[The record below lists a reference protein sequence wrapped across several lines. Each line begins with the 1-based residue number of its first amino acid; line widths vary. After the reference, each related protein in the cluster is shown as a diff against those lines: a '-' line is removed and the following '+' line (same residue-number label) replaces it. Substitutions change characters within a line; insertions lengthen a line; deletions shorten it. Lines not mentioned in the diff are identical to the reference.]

1 MEINS
6 WKFLLD
12 IPVLFFLILLV
23 IMPIFIFKKLTFSV
37 ENKLAKITLTTVLT
51 FLFTIVLTFAF
62 TYYVEELSKNF
73 ILNKFGY
80 NAYGMSDSEYFHNV
94 KPENLTELKEIRDSK
109 MGIGWP
115 LKAIF
120 ATVFFALP
128 MNLLITLIITV
139 RKSKNQ

>member
-12 IPVLFFLILLV
+12 IPILFFLILL
-23 IMPIFIFKKLTFSV
+23 IIIPIFIFKKLTFSI
-37 ENKLAKITLTTVLT
+37 ENKLAQITLTFALASLFSIFLT
-51 FLFTIVLTFAF
+51 FIF

-80 NAYGMSDSEYFHNV
+80 NANGMNDSEYFQNV
-94 KPENLTELKEIRDSK
+94 KPENVSELKEIRDSQ

-120 ATVFFALP
+120 ATAFFTLP
-128 MNLLITLIITV
+128 INLVTTLIIIF
-139 RKSKNQ
+139 RKSKYQ